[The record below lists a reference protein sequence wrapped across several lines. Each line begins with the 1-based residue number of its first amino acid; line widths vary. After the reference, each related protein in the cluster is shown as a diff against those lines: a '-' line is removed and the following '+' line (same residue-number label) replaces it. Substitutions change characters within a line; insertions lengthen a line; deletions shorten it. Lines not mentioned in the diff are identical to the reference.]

1 MVEQHQEETFDAV
14 EEMMIEHT
22 GVGITT
28 TTKFTVNMEASY
40 RDVTKHIL
48 DINRDFKENMIK
60 KVHTVKLNDQDILN
74 KKVEELKSQEGKELQ

>member
-1 MVEQHQEETFDAV
+1 MDP
-14 EEMMIEHT
+14 HT
-22 GVGITT
+22 VVT

-48 DINRDFKENMIK
+48 DINRDFKENVIK
-60 KVHTVKLNDQDILN
+60 KVHTVKLNDQDLLN